1 MKRKLTENLY
11 VHEFAT
17 SNGELNI
24 DIAYLLALQA
34 FRSWLG
40 VPLYFGKGCGCR
52 ANLNNSAHNIYM
64 YEDTDT
70 PFDPEAFNKTIT
82 IPMTGSDPHAKEY
95 DSWELMAKLEKWIE
109 QYKCEVEGYTSPL
122 TLVEYYEGDDPV
134 DELIKVYHP
143 IFTGRGVYP
152 DSKSGFIHADMGQNS
167 LNKEIRDKRKSIK
180 RWVALASKD
189 PKKRKRGIWD
199 YHYARDGE
207 GFAEM
212 RGRLGL

>member
-34 FRSWLG
+34 WRSWLG
-40 VPLYFGKGCGCR
+40 VPLYFGEGCGCR
-52 ANLNNSAHNIYM
+52 YNKNWENNSAHNIYM
-64 YEDTDT
+64 YCGKD
-70 PFDPEAFNKTIT
+70 PFSNSIIRT
-82 IPMTGSDPHAKEY
+82 IPATGSDPHAKEY
-95 DSWELMAKLEKWIE
+95 DSWGLMAKLEEWIDDMND
-109 QYKCEVEGYTSPL
+109 G
-122 TLVEYYEGDDPV
+122 LVIWESISDDILS
-134 DELIKVYHP
+134 LIDQP
-143 IFTGRGVYP
+143 IFTGRGVYH

>member
-52 ANLNNSAHNIYM
+52 ANASNSAHDIYM
-64 YEDTDT
+64 TSGKYS
-70 PFDPEAFNKTIT
+70 PAKQLIT
-82 IPMTGSDPHAKEY
+82 IPATGSDPHAKDT
-95 DSWELMAKLEKWIE
+95 DSWGLMEKVEKWIDDMND
-109 QYKCEVEGYTSPL
+109 G
-122 TLVEYYEGDDPV
+122 LVIWESISDDILS
-134 DELIKVYHP
+134 LIDNP
-143 IFTGRGVYP
+143 IFTGRGVYNN
-152 DSKSGFIHADMGQNS
+152 SNSGFVHLDMGHRS
-167 LNKEIRDKRKSIK
+167 LNPAIRAKRKGVV
-180 RWVALASKD
+180 RWVRVK
-189 PKKRKRGIWD
+189 GM

-207 GFAEM
+207 GFSDM

>member
-52 ANLNNSAHNIYM
+52 YNKNWENNSAHNIYM
-64 YEDTDT
+64 YCGKD
-70 PFDPEAFNKTIT
+70 PFSNSIIRT
-82 IPMTGSDPHAKEY
+82 IPATGSDPHAKEY

-143 IFTGRGVYP
+143 IFTGRGVYNN
-152 DSKSGFIHADMGQNS
+152 SNSGFVHLDMGHRS
-167 LNKEIRDKRKSIK
+167 LNPAIRAKRKGIV
-180 RWVALASKD
+180 RWVRVK
-189 PKKRKRGIWD
+189 GM

>member
-34 FRSWLG
+34 WRSWLG

-52 ANLNNSAHNIYM
+52 YTYDTSAHSIIM
-64 YEDTDT
+64 
-70 PFDPEAFNKTIT
+70 PKGLAVIT
-82 IPMTGSDPHAKEY
+82 IPATASDPHAKEY
-95 DSWELMAKLEKWIE
+95 DSWELMAKLEEWIE

-143 IFTGRGVYP
+143 IITGRGVYH
-152 DSKSGFIHADMGQNS
+152 DSNSQFIHADMGQNS

-207 GFAEM
+207 GFSDM